1 MPPDDRD
8 FPGTERFSVIRRI
21 GAGGMGVVYEAF
33 DRERNE
39 RVALKT
45 LRQFDAR
52 ALYRFKQEFRS
63 LSEILHPHLI
73 ALYELVGE
81 EKQWFFTM
89 ELVENATTLLAHV
102 RAGVP
107 SEAALEQPTSTS
119 SFTDD
124 GSESPTSPSWVEPSL
139 DTAPRTAPSGVTR
152 AVGGPLPV
160 ANVDFDRV
168 RSVFRQLAEGVAVL
182 HAAGKLHRDLKPSN
196 VLVDAHGRVVVLDFG
211 LVANLTS
218 DSATTVPAGDDEV
231 VSVRHQVYRS
241 TDGTLTGTVGYMSP
255 EQAARAELGPPSDWY
270 SVGVM
275 LFQALTG
282 RLPFTGDA
290 LQILSAKRKMDGIP
304 PSRLVAGI
312 PDDLDRLTAA
322 LLLRDPAQRPG
333 ASDVLATL
341 GERRHTAVA
350 GGASLPEMFV
360 GRSSHLSELN
370 AALDATRE
378 GHTVVCHVSG
388 RSGAGKSTLISR
400 FLERLPNGEAEVFRG
415 RCYEQ
420 ESVPYKALDDLVDA
434 LAAHLMT
441 LTPEDVDAMTPPY
454 IADLVRVFPVLGRVS
469 VLAAASAGPSQA
481 YDLRD
486 VRSHAFEALRALLL
500 ALGQRQPLILYID
513 DLQWG
518 DLDSAAMLRRLLEPP
533 SAPRVLLLLSYRSE
547 YVGRSPCLQA
557 LTQNEDG
564 RGRYVEHR
572 IDVDVLPADDTR
584 ALATK
589 LLATS
594 GSSEA
599 EPRVDARAV
608 EWVVRESGGRPFFVY
623 ELVEHLNSGAAV
635 TPTSTGE
642 GGTQPDL
649 DAVLWQRVER
659 LPEASRRLL
668 EVIAVAGR
676 PLQLRDA
683 QMAALLPSLP
693 ATVVPT
699 LRASRLVRTTGP
711 TLHDEI
717 ETFHDRIRESITAK
731 LPAGDRRHLHASLA
745 ATLERSGRADAETLA
760 AHLEGAGDSERACRY
775 YEQAASEAVQVLAF
789 EHAETLFARAA
800 RLASNDA
807 DRARIH
813 ERMIHF
819 YTDMA
824 RFADAYAVGR
834 TAVEPFGIR
843 LPATFVP
850 PLFIIDLIAAR
861 LRLRGKTTTD
871 LLALPPAT
879 EEKLLTGVRLANA
892 VAKAAYQVRPELC
905 VAVTTKIVN
914 LCLRHG
920 NTPDCAIAYMVFG
933 SIFHGGVLGNYRFGY
948 DFGRLALALVDRYRN
963 DQQRA
968 EVNFVVGYFG
978 TSWLR
983 PATEAEALW
992 KRAYEAGIE
1001 TGDLFHTGAACAGTS
1016 MSYFMRGVP
1025 LDRLWTETEHFLD
1038 FLKRNRLREPLG
1050 VVTVVRQAAKN
1061 LRGDTRTAVTLDDD
1075 DFDEAAFARE
1085 IASFGSRHFAQMY
1098 FILKTQ
1104 LLYLRGE
1111 YEAALKT
1118 AAQSAIYL
1126 KDSPGM
1132 LHSADHYL
1140 YQALAAAAA
1149 GRSRRTVARAASR
1162 FRKWAAA
1169 NPENFAHKA
1178 QVLDG
1183 EMARMAGRHQHAA
1196 TLHAAAAESARKYG
1210 YVHIEALALDLRS
1223 RALRTAGQQNESVVA
1238 RAQASEA
1245 YARWGATSL
1254 AAPSV
1259 AVR

>member
-1 MPPDDRD
+1 
-8 FPGTERFSVIRRI
+8 
-21 GAGGMGVVYEAF
+21 MGVVYEAF

-45 LRQFDAR
+45 LREFDAR

-63 LSEILHPHLI
+63 LSEILHPNLI
-73 ALYELVGE
+73 ALYELVGD
-81 EKQWFFTM
+81 EKHWFFTM
-89 ELVENATTLLAHV
+89 ELVENATNLLAHV
-102 RAGVP
+102 RAGIP
-107 SEAALEQPTSTS
+107 AEAAFDQPTSTS
-119 SFTDD
+119 SHTDD
-124 GSESPTSPSWVEPSL
+124 GTESPTSESWMDPSL
-139 DTAPRTAPSGVTR
+139 EGSAQATPTGITHSPG
-152 AVGGPLPV
+152 GGPLPV
-160 ANVDFDRV
+160 AKVDFDRV
-168 RSVFRQLAEGVAVL
+168 RTVFRQLAEGVAAL

-196 VLVDAHGRVVVLDFG
+196 VLVDAGGRVIVLDFG

-218 DSATTVPAGDDEV
+218 DAAQSSPLGDDQSV
-231 VSVRHQVYRS
+231 PVRHQVYRS

-255 EQAARAELGPPSDWY
+255 EQAARGELGPPSDWY

-290 LQILSAKRKMDGIP
+290 IQILSAKRKMDGIP
-304 PSRLVAGI
+304 PSRILAGI
-312 PDDLDRLTAA
+312 PEDLDRLAAA
-322 LLLRDPAQRPG
+322 LLVRDPAHR
-333 ASDVLATL
+333 
-341 GERRHTAVA
+341 A
-350 GGASLPEMFV
+350 GGSDALAMLGDTPHAATVAAASLPEMFV
-360 GRSSHLSELN
+360 GRNAHLDELN
-370 AALDATRE
+370 AAFDATRA
-378 GHTVVCHVSG
+378 GRTVVCHVSG

-400 FLERLPNGEAEVFRG
+400 FLEHLPKGETIVFRG

-441 LTPEDVDAMTPPY
+441 LTPGEVDAMTPPY
-454 IADLVRVFPVLGRVS
+454 IADLVRVFPVLGRVGALAS
-469 VLAAASAGPSQA
+469 VLAGSSQA

-500 ALGQRQPLILYID
+500 ALGRRKPLILYID

-518 DLDSAAMLRRLLEPP
+518 DLDSAALLRGLLEPP
-533 SAPRVLLLLSYRSE
+533 NAPRLLLLLSYRSE

-557 LTQNEDG
+557 LTQNNDDRDG
-564 RGRYVEHR
+564 YVER
-572 IDVDVLPADDTR
+572 RLDVDVLSPDDTR
-584 ALATK
+584 TLATR
-589 LLATS
+589 LLATR
-594 GSSEA
+594 GAPDA
-599 EPRVDARAV
+599 ESNVDEGAV

-623 ELVEHLNSGAAV
+623 ELVEHLNSGAAL
-635 TPTSTGE
+635 
-642 GGTQPDL
+642 GTQPDL

-659 LPEASRRLL
+659 LPDTSRRLL

-693 ATVVPT
+693 ANVVPT

-711 TLHDEI
+711 ALHDEI
-717 ETFHDRIRESITAK
+717 ETFHDRIRESIVAK
-731 LPAGDRRHLHASLA
+731 LPASDKRHFHASLA
-745 ATLERSGRADAETLA
+745 TTLERSGRADAETLA
-760 AHLEGAGDSERACRY
+760 AHLEGAGDTERACRF

-789 EHAETLFARAA
+789 ERAETLFARAA
-800 RLASNDA
+800 GLASNDA

-824 RFADAYAVGR
+824 RFADAYAIGR
-834 TAVEPFGIR
+834 TAAEPFGIR
-843 LPATFVP
+843 LPAKFVP

-861 LRLRGKTTTD
+861 LRLRGRTTAD
-871 LLALPPAT
+871 LLALPAAT
-879 EEKLLTGVRLANA
+879 DEKLLVAVRLTNA

-905 VAVTTKIVN
+905 VAVTTKILNV
-914 LCLRHG
+914 CLRQG

-933 SIFHGGVLGNYRFGY
+933 AIFHGGVLGNYRFGY
-948 DFGRLALALVDRYRN
+948 DFGRLALALVDRYHN
-963 DQQRA
+963 DQQKA

-992 KRAYEAGIE
+992 KTAYDAGIE
-1001 TGDLFHTGAACAGTS
+1001 TGDLFHTGAACAGTT
-1016 MSYFMRGVP
+1016 MSCFMRGVP
-1025 LDRLWTETEHFLD
+1025 LERLRAETERFLD

-1050 VVTVVRQAAKN
+1050 VVTVVRQVAKN
-1061 LRGDTRTAVTLDDD
+1061 LRGDTRTATTLDDD
-1075 DFDEAAFARE
+1075 DFDEAAFVRE
-1085 IASFGSRHFAQMY
+1085 IASYGSRHFAQMY

-1104 LLYLRGE
+1104 LLYLRGQ
-1111 YEAALKT
+1111 YEAALEVAT
-1118 AAQSAIYL
+1118 QSAAYL

-1132 LHSADHYL
+1132 LHSADHTF

-1149 GRSRRTVARAASR
+1149 GRSRRTVTRAASR
-1162 FRKWAAA
+1162 FRKWASGC
-1169 NPENFAHKA
+1169 PDNFLHKS

-1183 EMARMAGRHQHAA
+1183 EVARAGGRYQKAA
-1196 TLHAAAAESARKYG
+1196 VLHAQAADSARTYG
-1210 YVHIEALALDLRS
+1210 YLHIEALALDLQS
-1223 RALRTAGQQNESVVA
+1223 RALQSAGQQDAAQVTRA
-1238 RAQASEA
+1238 RAADA

-1254 AAPSV
+1254 AAASSP
-1259 AVR
+1259 ALAR